1 MATTRLADIID
12 TVVYQDLPSVN
23 SPEKTAIFTSGIVT
37 RTALLDSLASSA
49 GKTAELPFWNDID
62 ATVAP
67 NLSSDD
73 PAVLAAADKI
83 TQGEQIARKAYLN
96 KGLSKSDL
104 ANEIAMGADAMSHIR
119 NRYDMYWM
127 RQWQRRLI
135 ASTEGIRL
143 DNVANDASDMNLDVA
158 SESVAGQTTATRF
171 SRANFTNAAFTLGDM
186 FENTGAITVHSQ
198 VYKQMVDQQ
207 DIDYIPDANGS
218 FTIPT
223 YMGKRVIVDDQSTVI
238 AGTTDGFKYV
248 SILFGTGA
256 FGYGDGVPDVP
267 VEVERAESG
276 GNGGG
281 IETLWTRKTWLLHPF
296 GYKDT
301 GTPSATSYSLAELG
315 AATTW
320 DRVVERKNVPMAF
333 LVTN

>member
-23 SPEKTAIFTSGIVT
+23 SPEKTAIYQSGIVT
-37 RTALLDSLASSA
+37 RTGLLDSIASA
-49 GKTAELPFWNDID
+49 PGKTGELPFWNDID

-73 PAVLAAADKI
+73 PAVLATPDKV
-83 TQGEQIARKAYLN
+83 TQGEQIAHKAFLN

-104 ANEIAMGADAMSHIR
+104 ANEVAMGEDAMTHIR
-119 NRYDMYWM
+119 NRYDMYWQ
-127 RQWQRRLI
+127 RQWQRRLLS
-135 ASTEGIRL
+135 STEGIRA
-143 DNVANDASDMNLDVA
+143 DNVANDSSDMTLDVA
-158 SESVAGQTTATRF
+158 SESITGQTTATRF
-171 SRANFTNAAFTLGDM
+171 SRANFTTAAFTLGDM
-186 FENTGAITVHSQ
+186 FENTGALTVHSQ
-198 VYKQMVDQQ
+198 VYKQMIDQD
-207 DIDYIPDANGS
+207 DIDFIPDSEGRM
-218 FTIPT
+218 TIPT

-248 SILFGTGA
+248 SILFGGGA

-281 IETLWTRKTWLLHPF
+281 IETLWNRKTWLLHPF

-301 GTPSATSYSLAELG
+301 GTPAAVSYSLAEL
-315 AATTW
+315 ATATTW